1 LAYHDNGL
9 IKFIETPVFTQI
21 IVEMMTDAEYAE
33 LQAAL
38 VFQPDLG
45 YLIPGTGG
53 IRKVRWSEPKR
64 GRGKRG
70 GVRVIYYWHVAGSLI
85 YLLLAYS
92 KTDRDDLSVEQK
104 RKLRKLISEFK

>member
-1 LAYHDNGL
+1 L
-9 IKFIETPVFTQI
+9 IKFIETSVFTHI

-45 YLIPGTGG
+45 DLIPGTGG

-70 GVRVIYYWHVAGSLI
+70 GVRVIYYWHVAGSLV